1 MESKFI
7 NKATIEYM
15 KSKAGAT
22 NQQQLNAL
30 HQAIIEQDEQNQT
43 VQNQINYVGEAMA
56 KLRSEL
62 VASVSNLREL
72 CVDEMEERLKDKN
85 QAKYATEDLI
95 RRVDKLTRSLIYGAI
110 GLTVALGGLVWLIL
124 K

>member
-1 MESKFI
+1 MESRFI

-22 NQQQLNAL
+22 SQQQLNAL
-30 HQAIIEQDEQNQT
+30 HQAVIEQDGQNQT
-43 VQNQINYVGEAMA
+43 VQNQINFVGEAMA

-62 VASVSNLREL
+62 FASVSNLREL

-110 GLTVALGGLVWLIL
+110 GMTVALGGLVWLIL

>member
-1 MESKFI
+1 MESRFI
-7 NKATIEYM
+7 NKATMEYM

-30 HQAIIEQDEQNQT
+30 HQAVIEQDGQNQT
-43 VQNQINYVGEAMA
+43 VQNQLNFVGESMA
-56 KLRSEL
+56 KLRSE
-62 VASVSNLREL
+62 VFSSISNLREL
-72 CVDEMEERLKDKN
+72 CIDEMDERLKDKT

>member
-1 MESKFI
+1 MESRFI
-7 NKATIEYM
+7 NKATMEYM

-30 HQAIIEQDEQNQT
+30 HQAVIEQDGQNQT
-43 VQNQINYVGEAMA
+43 VQNQLNFVGESMA